1 LTTWTHGQVAMSII
15 THYHCAPQTPGA
27 QGVETAHDEAE
38 CALASALWYIGVLN
52 GLRPALRVEA
62 RAVRLVK

>member
-1 LTTWTHGQVAMSII
+1 MSII

-52 GLRPALRVEA
+52 GLRPAHKAGFQDGNKRDE
-62 RAVRLVK
+62 